1 MESLVRD
8 NALPKYVPHTQAFFL
23 SYQLPASLNPKK
35 GNYRSRYMEA
45 EIGRPL
51 RISIVNKKKILFLVT
66 SRDHTFTEPSRLDE
80 MNRFGSP
87 TVPGTPLIP
96 GYSASDP
103 TSFM

>member
-8 NALPKYVPHTQAFFL
+8 NALLKYVPHTQAFFL

-51 RISIVNKKKILFLVT
+51 RISIVNK
-66 SRDHTFTEPSRLDE
+66 
-80 MNRFGSP
+80 
-87 TVPGTPLIP
+87 
-96 GYSASDP
+96 
-103 TSFM
+103 